1 MLNILHL
8 INYTG
13 GGGTESY
20 IYSLAEK
27 LHNNNC
33 IFLVCYSEEGP
44 SLKLFREL
52 GIQTIQL
59 PMSSPYDLKAAKKLA
74 KICKEKS
81 IDVVH
86 THFLRENY
94 ISILSKVF
102 GNKSLL
108 INTRHMLIQN
118 SSPIIYANKFMT
130 RFNHKI
136 IAVSKAVQDLLLKE
150 SINPNKIQL
159 IYTGI
164 EESSWV
170 NNNNNNNLFR
180 TEFNIDDDTTLI
192 SSVARFSEEKGHF
205 FLLKSISLFK
215 KLLKIN
221 NKQNMNFKFILVG
234 DGVLLE
240 RSKKLANDL
249 GVFEDI
255 IFTGYRN
262 DISNILNSSN
272 LFVSHSE
279 SESFGISILEAMACG
294 LPIITTDSGGTKE
307 IIDSS
312 GEYGIL
318 VDYGNENE
326 FAQALFKLVNDKD
339 LVETY
344 KKNGFVL
351 LNQKFSLDKTA
362 DETYNLYSYNLNE
375 S

>member
-27 LHNNNC
+27 LHNNKC

-44 SLKLFREL
+44 SLNLFEDL
-52 GIQTIQL
+52 GIQTIKL
-59 PMSSPYDLKAAKKLA
+59 PMNSPYDLKAAKKLA

-94 ISILSKVF
+94 ISILSKFF

-108 INTRHMLIQN
+108 INTRHMLIEN
-118 SSPIIYANKFMT
+118 SKPTIWANKFMT

-136 IAVSKAVQDLLLKE
+136 IAVSKAVEDLLLKE
-150 SINPNKIQL
+150 NINTNKIQL

-164 EESSWV
+164 NRGSWV
-170 NNNNNNNLFR
+170 DNKNNLFR
-180 TEFNIDDDTTLI
+180 SEFNIDNSVILI

-215 KLLKIN
+215 ELLKIN
-221 NKQNMNFKFILVG
+221 NQEALNFKFILVG
-234 DGVLLE
+234 DGLLLDK
-240 RSKKLANDL
+240 SKRLANDL
-249 GVFEDI
+249 GIFEDI
-255 IFTGYRN
+255 IFTAYRN

-318 VDYGNENE
+318 VDYGDEKQ

-339 LVETY
+339 LVERY

-351 LNQKFSLDKTA
+351 LDQKFSLDKTA

-375 S
+375 K